1 MKDLLKEYLVNR
13 SDPERP
19 HFSLACLECGKIWTS
34 SPDIQK
40 GAINNH
46 DLALERA
53 AEEAMQEF
61 QFCPICGHVVCNHC
75 LITCG
80 DLSMCRA
87 CARELNQ
94 YEGIMKGRDNRQRK
108 EENT

>member
-13 SDPERP
+13 SDPKRSC
-19 HFSLACLECGKIWTS
+19 FSLTCLECGKIWTS
-34 SPDIQK
+34 SLDMQK
-40 GAINNH
+40 GAIDDY
-46 DLALERA
+46 DLAWEQA
-53 AEEAMQEF
+53 VEEAMQEF
-61 QFCPICGHVVCNHC
+61 QFCPICGHIVCNRC

-94 YEGIMKGRDNRQRK
+94 YEGTMKK
-108 EENT
+108 